1 MTKLKVIFV
10 FLINLV
16 FYSTLIS
23 QIDYISPKPGS
34 LYNNPKTNII
44 IKFRESLK
52 GDVDLKDLLK
62 ITGKDYKSYDYEY
75 KLKGKTLLIYPKE
88 SFQLSDEINVI
99 INSELKLENEFV
111 INPFKFSFKISK
123 ALVLKDYSEE
133 YVSSSYK
140 NINTDIPDAFP
151 SMRIIINEAPAQGK
165 IFFYNV
171 SELASDNNRFITI
184 LDNDGIPDYYRQE
197 NNIGLNFTLQP
208 SGYMSFWNEG
218 NFAIMDSTYTI
229 IKTIGCGNGYIAD
242 WHDFIHLPNGHS
254 VLFSYDTQ
262 FIDMSVIVEGGYD
275 NALVE
280 GLVIQELDEGGNVVF
295 QWRSWDYFNI
305 LDAIDVDFTFK
316 FFSCVH
322 GNFIE
327 LDSDG
332 NLLLSSRMLHEV
344 TKIDMTTGEIIW
356 RMGGNNN
363 EFDFINDPGM
373 FCRQHDVRRINNGNI
388 TLFDNGTCH
397 PPSSAKEYKLDEIN
411 KTAELVWKY
420 TKNTFSPVMGNAQRL
435 ENGNTFINWGQ
446 LENQSDASIT
456 EVDSDNNIV
465 FEIYF
470 DDFNIIYRSH
480 RYKWGDDSYTSIT
493 DNLADNKYCNI
504 FPNPTKDII
513 HIQLSDNQSKVS
525 SISIYDINGRLIKN
539 FDYEIENKELLSLNV
554 NDLNEG
560 LYFLKIQTD
569 KQIITEQIVISK

>member
-218 NFAIMDSTYTI
+218 NFAT
-229 IKTIGCGNGYIAD
+229 
-242 WHDFIHLPNGHS
+242 
-254 VLFSYDTQ
+254 V
-262 FIDMSVIVEGGYD
+262 
-275 NALVE
+275 
-280 GLVIQELDEGGNVVF
+280 
-295 QWRSWDYFNI
+295 
-305 LDAIDVDFTFK
+305 
-316 FFSCVH
+316 
-322 GNFIE
+322 
-327 LDSDG
+327 
-332 NLLLSSRMLHEV
+332 
-344 TKIDMTTGEIIW
+344 
-356 RMGGNNN
+356 
-363 EFDFINDPGM
+363 
-373 FCRQHDVRRINNGNI
+373 
-388 TLFDNGTCH
+388 
-397 PPSSAKEYKLDEIN
+397 
-411 KTAELVWKY
+411 
-420 TKNTFSPVMGNAQRL
+420 
-435 ENGNTFINWGQ
+435 
-446 LENQSDASIT
+446 
-456 EVDSDNNIV
+456 
-465 FEIYF
+465 
-470 DDFNIIYRSH
+470 
-480 RYKWGDDSYTSIT
+480 SYTHLT
-493 DNLADNKYCNI
+493 L
-504 FPNPTKDII
+504 PTK
-513 HIQLSDNQSKVS
+513 
-525 SISIYDINGRLIKN
+525 R
-539 FDYEIENKELLSLNV
+539 
-554 NDLNEG
+554 
-560 LYFLKIQTD
+560 
-569 KQIITEQIVISK
+569 IV